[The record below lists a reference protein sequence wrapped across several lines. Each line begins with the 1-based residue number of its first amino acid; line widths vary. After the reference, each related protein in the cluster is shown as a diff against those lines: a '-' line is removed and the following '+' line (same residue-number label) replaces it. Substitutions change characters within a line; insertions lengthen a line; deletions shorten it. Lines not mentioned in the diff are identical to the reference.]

1 MASAEFKELKSLIM
15 RVDKKVSDFSQQ
27 LEKVEHNLTGMI
39 NEMKTDVN
47 ILKTKYDESQLEITS
62 LRQDFTELEQGV
74 AVTRQLF
81 SQNLKIE
88 QRKANAIPIVY
99 AHRVPT
105 RGSGPKPIIVRFIH
119 YGDKQ
124 LIMSSAHNLKVV
136 NICTDDTTIQDASN
150 TVIIKADLKQNCT
163 CKLSA
168 INQDKA
174 IIVNFQRYN
183 QETSSSP
190 SHYGCGLILKFG
202 SIERMWEAQCIV
214 DDSIVLYT
222 LAINGEMTIRSLTVN
237 GTLKQNE
244 GYCIEI
250 RNGVHD
256 DSLGN
261 KLNLTCGIG
270 STTAYSTTAAIA
282 KTTRSS
288 TDVTNPL
295 PLMTT
300 RTTEH
305 QLTTSL
311 DSNEFI
317 SATVTS
323 TDVPQNTK
331 LTNQQQ
337 KDKGIDDTALY
348 VSISVTVL
356 GVTTVLIVTIMVL
369 YYRRFRILT
378 QCRNRTCSGSNT
390 IYDTLS
396 LPSSVNGADNTSI
409 SNNYSSL
416 NINDFLSSCDNR
428 RLDGTQNIPLSTI
441 STVQGNS
448 TNVSENERKYENT
461 NKSRSEYANLV
472 F

>member
-1 MASAEFKELKSLIM
+1 
-15 RVDKKVSDFSQQ
+15 
-27 LEKVEHNLTGMI
+27 
-39 NEMKTDVN
+39 MKTIELSVPLLVMYIV
-47 ILKTKYDESQLEITS
+47 ILDTAGEPCSTAY
-62 LRQDFTELEQGV
+62 
-74 AVTRQLF
+74 
-81 SQNLKIE
+81 NL
-88 QRKANAIPIVY
+88 P
-99 AHRVPT
+99 
-105 RGSGPKPIIVRFIH
+105 
-119 YGDKQ
+119 
-124 LIMSSAHNLKVV
+124 VV

-150 TVIIKADLKQNCT
+150 TVIIKADLRQNCT
-163 CKLSA
+163 CKLSV

-174 IIVNFQRYN
+174 VIVNFQRYN

-190 SHYGCGLILKFG
+190 SHYGCGLILTFG
-202 SIERMWEAQCIV
+202 SIESIWEAQCIV
-214 DDSIVLYT
+214 DDSIFLYT

-237 GTLKQNE
+237 GTLKKNE

-250 RNGVHD
+250 RNVVHD

-288 TDVTNPL
+288 TDVTNQL

-300 RTTEH
+300 RRTEH

-311 DSNEFI
+311 ESDEFI

-348 VSISVTVL
+348 VLISVTVF
-356 GVTTVLIVTIMVL
+356 GVATVLIVTIIVL

-390 IYDTLS
+390 VYDTLS

-416 NINDFLSSCDNR
+416 NINDSLYSCDNR
-428 RLDGTQNIPLSTI
+428 RLDGTQNIPLFTI

-448 TNVSENERKYENT
+448 TNVSENERNYENT

-472 F
+472 L